1 MDVRKQFTFYQSYAE
16 AVARI
21 RKKADRADAYD
32 AIVNYALYGT
42 EPDLEKLSDSA
53 AIAFGLIRPVLDTG
67 RKKAQRRT
75 KDNEKK
81 NERSEAEGGNEG
93 E

>member
-1 MDVRKQFTFYQSYAE
+1 MESRKQFTFYQSYAE

-32 AIVNYALYGT
+32 AIVNYALYGA
-42 EPDLEKLSDSA
+42 EPDLDNLSDSA

-67 RKKAQRRT
+67 RKKAQRKA

-81 NERSEAEGGNEG
+81 KERSGEEGGNEG